1 MDVHKIVIIGA
12 GFAGLR
18 TALELE
24 KRCARMKSCEILL
37 IDRRAEHL
45 YTPLLYEVS
54 SGELQASNRSCSGDL
69 KSGVCVRFDAY
80 VNIVKKKHIRFR
92 RAEVTGIDREEQVVL
107 LSGGE
112 RISYNDLVIAMG
124 VEVATFGI
132 PGVAEY
138 ALPMKTL
145 SDAFAIRDRLHGFV
159 QGYIDGKEKHLSII
173 VVGGGA
179 TGVEFAAESA
189 NFFARLASTGV
200 LKSADYSVTLLEA
213 AQNILPVFSESVRAV
228 ALHRLKELG
237 VTIQVQ
243 TKLDEVKKGRVFVT
257 GKLGMPSEY
266 PSDVAVWTAGVKPM
280 AAGKAWGL
288 PTDERGSIQIERSF
302 VVVGEKHIFALGDCV
317 MFKHPKTKTPVP
329 ALAQVAVR
337 EAGVVAE
344 NIVRQLERKL
354 PVTWSPPERWAVVV
368 PMGGKYAIAD
378 FGKFHLSGTLG
389 FFVRKIADLFY
400 FLSIL
405 PPLEAWKFWRQGADV
420 YAKND

>member
-24 KRCARMKSCEILL
+24 KRCVRMKSCEILL

-54 SGELQASNRSCSGDL
+54 SGELQASNRACSGDL

-92 RAEVTGIDREEQVVL
+92 RAEVMGIDRQEQTIL
-107 LSGGE
+107 FSDGE
-112 RISYNDLVIAMG
+112 RVSYDDLVIAMG

-145 SDAFAIRDRLHGFV
+145 PDAFAIRDRLHGFV
-159 QGYIDGKEKHLSII
+159 QGYMDGKEKQLSLV

-200 LKSADYSVTLLEA
+200 LKRTDYSVTLLEA
-213 AQNILPVFSESVRAV
+213 AENILPVFSESVRAV
-228 ALHRLKELG
+228 ALRRLKDLG
-237 VTIQVQ
+237 VNVHVQ
-243 TKLDEVKKGRVFVT
+243 TKLDEVKKGCVIVT
-257 GKLGMPSEY
+257 GKTGKPCEY
-266 PSDVAVWTAGVKPM
+266 QSDVTVWTAGVKPM
-280 AAGKAWGL
+280 AAGKTWGL
-288 PTDERGSIQIERSF
+288 PIDERGSIQIDRSF
-302 VVVGEKHIFALGDCV
+302 VVTGEKHIFALGDCV
-317 MFKHPKTKTPVP
+317 AFTHPKTKIRVP

-337 EAGVVAE
+337 EAGIVAE

-354 PVTWSPPERWAVVV
+354 PMTWTPPERWATVV

-378 FGKFHLSGTLG
+378 FGKFHLSGLPG
-389 FFVRKIADLFY
+389 FFIRKIADLMY

-405 PPLEAWKFWRQGADV
+405 PPQEAWKFWRKGADV